1 MARENPAQSAA
12 MCLREQKLYGLQ
24 LNDSHG
30 VADDGLVVASIHFSE
45 TLELVYYLLRE
56 GYEGTFYFDTDPV
69 RENPVSEC
77 EMNIERMGTIINK
90 ARELVRDHPDLPQ
103 GDALHSSS
111 VLWSKAVGV

>member
-1 MARENPAQSAA
+1 

-56 GYEGTFYFDTDPV
+56 GYEETFYFDTDPV